1 MSSFSGREEYREKVQ
16 NYAGEEDHVW
26 ENLRHGLLLGSEKF
40 LDQIRSVRA
49 RMTLNKE
56 IPQQRRVMASIDAMS
71 LAKKGAAILG
81 RDMEEYCGGS
91 RLRGQAKMDRDAMV
105 YALWETG
112 LFKNEEI
119 GQLFGISYS
128 AVSHI
133 VAGMKLKTIDQ
144 QLRKKL
150 SKINSQFKM

>member
-1 MSSFSGREEYREKVQ
+1 
-16 NYAGEEDHVW
+16 
-26 ENLRHGLLLGSEKF
+26 
-40 LDQIRSVRA
+40 
-49 RMTLNKE
+49 
-56 IPQQRRVMASIDAMS
+56 
-71 LAKKGAAILG
+71 
-81 RDMEEYCGGS
+81 
-91 RLRGQAKMDRDAMV
+91 MDRDAMV